1 MSEFSILP
9 GMNNPAALKS
19 LSSEELKILSGEI
32 REYIIETVH
41 RNGGHMAS
49 NLGAV
54 ELTIALHRSFN
65 SPVDKIIWDVGH
77 QCYTHKLLTGRFEEF
92 RTLRQLNGMSGF
104 PKREESPHDIM
115 NTGHASTSVS
125 AALGV
130 LVGEQLAGFRGR
142 AIAVI
147 GDGSLTGGQA
157 LEALNY
163 AGHLGKNLIII
174 LNDNNMSIG
183 NNVGAISS
191 YMSRMTSTGSY
202 INMRRFI
209 DRAISTIPFFGKAT
223 LRFVYRLK
231 RGAKSIFF
239 KENLFTDLGFK
250 YIGPIDGHNIE
261 RMEKVFEVAK
271 EVNQPLVIHVATTK
285 GKGLTDA
292 EENPAGYHGVSPK
305 APEKADESE
314 KDDSPSAQKLTE
326 AYGQTI
332 VKAAERDKN
341 VVALTAAM
349 TSGTGLK
356 EFSETYPDRF
366 FDVGITEPHGITYA
380 AGLAVAGRKPFI
392 SIYSTFMQRAVDQ
405 VIHDVAIPHLPVT
418 IVMDRAGLVPGDGE
432 THQGIY
438 DISLFKNVPGMTFV
452 APVNQSEMEMAVEL
466 ALKSR
471 GPFMIRYAK
480 ESCYPECAALS
491 APFESGRGVF
501 LSKGEG
507 RENKTLLISLGSLL
521 TEAETCAG
529 LLEKK
534 GISCDVY
541 NMRFI
546 APLDIDYLLDLV
558 SNYNLT
564 VFVEDGVKT
573 GGLGEKI
580 AAAMLEHDRNFHF
593 RYLGA
598 PDEFL
603 GQATREELIRMCGL
617 DGKSLA
623 GRVEE
628 ILHNY
633 RFEEV
638 VKQVRNDSWR

>member
-9 GMNNPAALKS
+9 GIKDPAALKN
-19 LSSEELKILSGEI
+19 LTPEELKSLSDEI
-32 REYIIETVH
+32 REYIIETVNH
-41 RNGGHMAS
+41 NGGHLAS

-77 QCYTHKLLTGRFEEF
+77 QCYTHKLLTGRYNQFK
-92 RTLRQLNGMSGF
+92 TLRQSGGLSGF
-104 PKREESPHDIM
+104 PKRDESPHDIV

-130 LVGEQLAGFRGR
+130 LVGEQLGGSKGR

-163 AGHLGKNLIII
+163 VGHLGKNLIII

-191 YMSRMTSTGSY
+191 YMSRLTSTGSY

-209 DRAISTIPFFGKAT
+209 DRAVSTIPFFGKAI
-223 LRFVYRLK
+223 LKFIYRLK
-231 RGAKSIFF
+231 RGAKGVIFKDNF
-239 KENLFTDLGFK
+239 FTDLGFK

-261 RMEKVFEVAK
+261 RLERVFEIAK
-271 EVNQPLVIHVATTK
+271 KVDQPLVIHIATLK
-285 GKGLTDA
+285 GKGLIDA
-292 EENPAGYHGVSPK
+292 EENPSGFHGVSPL
-305 APEKADESE
+305 PEKKGNEDSSEEVMLLTGAYDKAIINAAE
-314 KDDSPSAQKLTE
+314 KDSS
-326 AYGQTI
+326 
-332 VKAAERDKN
+332 

-356 EFSETYPDRF
+356 RFSEFFPERF
-366 FDVGITEPHGITYA
+366 FDVGIAEPHGITYA
-380 AGLAVAGRKPFI
+380 AGLAISGRKPFV

-405 VIHDVAIPHLPVT
+405 VIHDVAIPGLPVT

-432 THQGIY
+432 THQGVY
-438 DISLFKNVPGMTFV
+438 DISLFKNIPGITFV
-452 APVNQSEMEMAVEL
+452 SPVNLTEMEEAVAL
-466 ALKSR
+466 ALKSD
-471 GPFMIRYAK
+471 GPFMIRYSK
-480 ESCYPECAALS
+480 EKCFRECEELS
-491 APFESGRGVF
+491 KPFEAGRGVF
-501 LSKGEG
+501 LHRKESEG
-507 RENKTLLISLGSLL
+507 QKTLIISLGSLL
-521 TEAETCAG
+521 EEAEDCANR
-529 LLEKK
+529 LEGR
-534 GISCDVY
+534 GIHCDVY

-558 SNYNLT
+558 SIYNLT
-564 VFVEDGVKT
+564 IFIEDGVKK
-573 GGLGEKI
+573 GGLGEQI
-580 AAAMLEHDRNFHF
+580 AAAMLVHDKTFHF
-593 RYLGA
+593 RNLGV
-598 PDEFL
+598 PDKFL
-603 GQATREELIRMCGL
+603 GQATRKELIRECGL
-617 DGKSLA
+617 DGESLA
-623 GRVEE
+623 AEIEE
-628 ILHNY
+628 ILHAY

>member
-9 GMNNPAALKS
+9 GINNPAALKS

-32 REYIIETVH
+32 REYIIETVS

-65 SPVDKIIWDVGH
+65 SPVDKIVWDVGH
-77 QCYTHKLLTGRFEEF
+77 QCYTHKLLTGRFDGF
-92 RTLRQLNGMSGF
+92 PTLRKMNGLSGF

-130 LVGEQLAGFRGR
+130 LVGEQLNGSRGR

-163 AGHLGKNLIII
+163 AGHLNKNLIIV

-191 YMSRMTSTGSY
+191 YMSRLTSSGSY

-209 DRAISTIPFFGKAT
+209 DRSISTIPFFGKAT
-223 LRFVYRLK
+223 LKLVYRLK
-231 RGAKSIFF
+231 RGAKSVLF

-250 YIGPIDGHNIE
+250 YIGPIDGHNID
-261 RMEKVFEVAK
+261 RMEKVFEIAK
-271 EVNQPLVIHVATTK
+271 EVDQPLVIHVATIK
-285 GKGLTDA
+285 GKGLPEA
-292 EENPAGYHGVSPK
+292 ENNPAIFHGVSAKVP
-305 APEKADESE
+305 AESE
-314 KDDSPSAQKLTE
+314 KSDVSDVQRLTE
-326 AYGQTI
+326 AYGKVL
-332 VKAAERDKN
+332 VKAAAENKDI
-341 VVALTAAM
+341 VALTAAM

-356 EFSETYPDRF
+356 DFSEKYPDRF

-380 AGLAVAGRKPFI
+380 AGMAVSGKRPFI

-405 VIHDVAIPHLPVT
+405 VIHDVAIPKLPVT
-418 IVMDRAGLVPGDGE
+418 IVMDRAGLVPDDGE
-432 THQGIY
+432 THQGVY

-452 APVNQSEMEMAVEL
+452 APVNSVEMEQAVAM
-466 ALKSR
+466 ALKSD

-480 ESCYPECAALS
+480 DKCFRECEALS
-491 APFESGRGVF
+491 APFEKGRGVF
-501 LSKGEG
+501 LHKGDDGE
-507 RENKTLLISLGSLL
+507 KKSLIISLGSLL
-521 TEAETCAG
+521 TEAEQCAEI
-529 LLEKK
+529 LEKR
-534 GISCDVY
+534 GLPCDVY

-580 AAAMLEHDRNFHF
+580 AAAMLEHDKNFHF
-593 RYLGA
+593 RYLGV
-598 PDEFL
+598 PDQFL
-603 GQATREELIRMCGL
+603 GQATRKELIRQCGL

-623 GRVEE
+623 GRIEE

>member
-9 GMNNPAALKS
+9 GIKDPAALKN
-19 LSSEELKILSGEI
+19 LTPEELKSLSDEI
-32 REYIIETVH
+32 REYIIETVN

-77 QCYTHKLLTGRFEEF
+77 QCYTHKLLTGRYEQFK
-92 RTLRQLNGMSGF
+92 TLRQAGGLSGF

-115 NTGHASTSVS
+115 DTGHASTSVS

-130 LVGEQLAGFRGR
+130 LVGEQLGGGRGR
-142 AIAVI
+142 AVAVI

-191 YMSRMTSTGSY
+191 YMSRLTSTGSY
-202 INMRRFI
+202 MNMRRFI
-209 DRAISTIPFFGKAT
+209 DRAVSTIPFFGKAT
-223 LRFVYRLK
+223 LKFIYRLK
-231 RGAKSIFF
+231 RGAKGVIF

-261 RMEKVFEVAK
+261 RLEKVFAIAREV
-271 EVNQPLVIHVATTK
+271 EQPLVIHIATRK

-292 EENPAGYHGVSPK
+292 EENPSNFHGVSPTPDK
-305 APEKADESE
+305 QEKEDSTGEIMRLTGAYDQAIVRAAE
-314 KDDSPSAQKLTE
+314 KDNT
-326 AYGQTI
+326 
-332 VKAAERDKN
+332 

-356 EFSETYPDRF
+356 RFSEKFPERF

-380 AGLAVAGRKPFI
+380 AGLAISGRKPFV

-405 VIHDVAIPHLPVT
+405 VIHDVAIPGLPVT

-432 THQGIY
+432 THQGLY
-438 DISLFKNVPGMTFV
+438 DISLFKNIPGMTFV
-452 APVNQSEMEMAVEL
+452 SPVNLAEMEEAVAM
-466 ALKSR
+466 ALKSDS
-471 GPFMIRYAK
+471 PFMIRYSK
-480 ESCYPECAALS
+480 EKCFRDCEALS
-491 APFESGRGVF
+491 APFEKGRGVF
-501 LSKGEG
+501 LHRNEGE
-507 RENKTLLISLGSLL
+507 EQKTLIISLGSLL
-521 TEAETCAG
+521 EQAEDCA
-529 LLEKK
+529 LRLEKS
-534 GISCDVY
+534 GIHCDVY

-564 VFVEDGVKT
+564 VFIEDGVKKRRSGRT
-573 GGLGEKI
+573 NCCR
-580 AAAMLEHDRNFHF
+580 H
-593 RYLGA
+593 
-598 PDEFL
+598 
-603 GQATREELIRMCGL
+603 
-617 DGKSLA
+617 A
-623 GRVEE
+623 GT
-628 ILHNY
+628 
-633 RFEEV
+633 
-638 VKQVRNDSWR
+638 